1 MKIIH
6 FIILLISISIVAS
19 RISSLFPWTNWGNT
33 VSQGLGTQSVGS
45 KCSSSIESTRNYT
58 SNYNCLVSTKN
69 PDFNYLLNYYK
80 SSCQNNNN
88 CSSFVNELKRL
99 ANSCVSLGVR
109 CNCEENKKLY
119 QANGCTG
126 YILQVLCTSQ
136 AQDRF
141 T

>member
-19 RISSLFPWTNWGNT
+19 RIISLFPWTNQNRTMKPTNWGNIT
-33 VSQGLGTQSVGS
+33 LI
-45 KCSSSIESTRNYT
+45 SSSKSTRNYI

-69 PDFNYLLNYYK
+69 TDFNYLLNDYE
-80 SSCQNNNN
+80 SNCQKNNN

-109 CNCEENKKLY
+109 CNCEEKKKLY

-126 YILQVLCTSQ
+126 YIPQVLCISQ